1 MGANGGAN
9 DSLLNRNKALV
20 CALCKH
26 LSLTPQSFSSECVG
40 TNDIKAVFSYVLKLS
55 GREGL
60 LNSNEVIKWVK
71 FVDAFPIEP
80 EGCKG
85 AFKGLNEDLALKSV
99 LLGGL
104 KISETDV
111 LVFSTVHSLVNG
123 LSITERQQYPNVL
136 RWMDYIQSSEDLGD
150 VYDRIPVQKVGFE
163 PHVSKNSAEFQSD
176 QSSEKSASSLKTE
189 EKLEADSKSKKSSI
203 KGMIAERYFSLLF
216 SIKQVNPIEQEYDIL
231 NCKFAI
237 SSHDRKS
244 TEEKKIVSETKGTET
259 NDDLSISLFNIQIGV
274 IRKVWKHPS
283 ADSLLVEE
291 IDLGDGNVRQVVSG
305 LAKYCTLEALA
316 NRQVVLIT
324 NVKPGKLRDVV
335 SAGLVLCASNQ
346 DHTVIEP
353 LIPPEGAKIGERVSF
368 LGHDGKPED
377 ILNPKKKQLE
387 KITPHLYTDEKGI
400 ATFKGIPFMT
410 SAGACKS
417 SIANASIK

>member
-1 MGANGGAN
+1 MGANGAAN
-9 DSLLNRNKALV
+9 DSLLDRNKALV
-20 CALCKH
+20 SALCKH

-150 VYDRIPVQKVGFE
+150 VYERIPVQKVGFE

-203 KGMIAERYFSLLF
+203 ENAKKEHVL
-216 SIKQVNPIEQEYDIL
+216 
-231 NCKFAI
+231 
-237 SSHDRKS
+237 DRKS

-259 NDDLSISLFNIQIGV
+259 NADLSISLLNIQIGI

-305 LAKYCTLEALA
+305 LAKYCTLDALA

-417 SIANASIK
+417 SIPNASIK